1 MRITSKGQITIPIEI
16 REQLGL
22 LPYTEV
28 ACEVDG
34 DAVRITKTQTRQG
47 RGRSIVAQLR
57 GQGDGPDDDRR
68 NHGTYSGASPVN
80 AVLVDSNVL
89 LDILTE
95 DPTWGMWSEEALARC
110 ADTGLPC
117 H

>member
-34 DAVRITKTQTRQG
+34 DAMLITKARTRQG

-57 GQGDGPDDDRR
+57 GKGTGRMTTDEIMALTRGPR
-68 NHGTYSGASPVN
+68 A
-80 AVLVDSNVL
+80 
-89 LDILTE
+89 
-95 DPTWGMWSEEALARC
+95 
-110 ADTGLPC
+110 
-117 H
+117 